1 MVVIPGPATFVMGTR
16 KGEFKFSEDEPL
28 HVRRFVKSFAIATKL
43 VTVQQFK
50 ESEPLFVWEG
60 IKEAGWDDPEL
71 PIMGVTWYQAA
82 EYCNWLSKKEEIA
95 EDQWCYEVFYKDDD
109 KGNKVKVIRM
119 KAHYATLSGYRLPT
133 EVEWEYAARA
143 NAWTARFFGQ
153 TEELMMNYAWY
164 RTNSNNK
171 PQKVG
176 LLKPNDFGLFDMLG
190 NECQWCQELY
200 SVSGPK
206 GNANEILV
214 EADDPDLETKI
225 DKGESKMG
233 VLRGGAY
240 DSSPDMVRVSARG
253 RDSLT
258 AVQTRYGF
266 RVARYLPSSDD

>member
-1 MVVIPGPATFVMGTR
+1 M
-16 KGEFKFSEDEPL
+16 
-28 HVRRFVKSFAIATKL
+28 
-43 VTVQQFK
+43 
-50 ESEPLFVWEG
+50 
-60 IKEAGWDDPEL
+60 
-71 PIMGVTWYQAA
+71 
-82 EYCNWLSKKEEIA
+82 
-95 EDQWCYEVFYKDDD
+95 
-109 KGNKVKVIRM
+109 
-119 KAHYATLSGYRLPT
+119 
-133 EVEWEYAARA
+133 EWEYAARA